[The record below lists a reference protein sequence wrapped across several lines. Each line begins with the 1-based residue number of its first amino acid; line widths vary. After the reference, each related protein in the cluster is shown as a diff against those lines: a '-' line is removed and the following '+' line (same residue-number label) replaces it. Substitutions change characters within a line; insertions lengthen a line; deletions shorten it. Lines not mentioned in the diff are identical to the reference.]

1 MAEQKMVV
9 EDNWTNTAA
18 GDVDG
23 TPKKPPR
30 KNKFAFACGIL
41 ASMNSILLGYDVGVM
56 SGANEY
62 IKKDLG
68 FSDVQIEILAGI
80 INFYALIGS
89 ALAGRT
95 SDLVGRRYTIVIA
108 GAVFF
113 AGALFMGFAMNF
125 WFLMFGRFVA
135 GIGMGYAL
143 MIAPVYTAEVAPASA
158 RGFLTSF
165 PEVFINSG
173 VLLGYVSNYAFSKLP
188 LNLGWRFMLGLGAI
202 PSIVLALGVL
212 AMPESPRWLVL
223 QGRLGEAKQVLYKTS
238 DTKEE
243 AELRLADIKEAA
255 GIPLD
260 CNEDRVQ
267 ISKKKSSGSGVWR
280 ELFLHPTPAVR
291 HVLIAAVGIHFFQ
304 QATGIDTVV
313 LYSPRIFEKAGI
325 TSSDKKL
332 LATVAVG
339 FSKTICILVST
350 FYLDRLGRRPILL
363 ASVAGMIVSLVTL
376 ASVLAVVNSHPN
388 EKLMWA
394 IILCFIMVLTFV
406 GSFSMG
412 QGPIA
417 WVYSSEI
424 FPLRLRAQG
433 SGICVAAITISGSF
447 FLFASF
453 AAISWVFFYT
463 MLPETRGRTLEE
475 MEVLFGSYHRW
486 RSVAK
491 KLEKNEIRVV
501 TDRDKICNN
510 EIQLPVTGQ
519 AEKAGT

>member
-1 MAEQKMVV
+1 MAEQKIVV
-9 EDNWTNTAA
+9 EDNRTAA
-18 GDVDG
+18 VGDVDG
-23 TPKKPPR
+23 SLKKSAR

-56 SGANEY
+56 SGANDY
-62 IKKDLG
+62 IKKDLQV
-68 FSDVQIEILAGI
+68 SDVQIEILAGI
-80 INFYALIGS
+80 INFYSLIGS

-95 SDLVGRRYTIVIA
+95 SDWVGRRYTIVIA
-108 GAVFF
+108 GGVFF
-113 AGALFMGFAMNF
+113 AGALFMGFAMNYAF
-125 WFLMFGRFVA
+125 IMFGRFVA

-173 VLLGYVSNYAFSKLP
+173 VLLGYVSNYGFSKLP
-188 LNLGWRFMLGLGAI
+188 LHLGWRFMLGVGVI
-202 PSIVLALGVL
+202 PSAVLAVGVL
-212 AMPESPRWLVL
+212 TMPESPRWLVL
-223 QGRLGEAKQVLYKTS
+223 QGRLGDAKRVLHKTA

-243 AELRLADIKEAA
+243 AEQRLADIKEAA

-260 CNEDRVQ
+260 CDEDTVQ
-267 ISKKKSSGSGVWR
+267 VPKKKSSGSGVWR
-280 ELFLHPTPAVR
+280 ELLLHPMPAVR

-304 QATGIDTVV
+304 QASGIDTVV

-363 ASVAGMIVSLVTL
+363 ASVAGMIASLVTL
-376 ASVLAVVNSHPN
+376 ASALAVVNSHPD

-394 IILCFIMVLTFV
+394 IILHCH
-406 GSFSMG
+406 G
-412 QGPIA
+412 A
-417 WVYSSEI
+417 D
-424 FPLRLRAQG
+424 
-433 SGICVAAITISGSF
+433 AITISGSF
-447 FLFASF
+447 FLFASI

-463 MLPETRGRTLEE
+463 LLPETWGRTLEE

-491 KLEKNEIRVV
+491 KLK
-501 TDRDKICNN
+501 NN
-510 EIQLPVTGQ
+510 EITSATGGDGNNNGEVRLAVTRQ
-519 AEKAGT
+519 TEKAEA